1 MPPSLPR
8 EPLKTLCGGKCHQHD
23 PCGGLSRSR
32 RAQRARLATLPQA
45 RRKTRRELHK
55 LSTRRGPLRQRG
67 YEWLPGDAPRLRPG
81 GSPSCG
87 VRSGLCARFPTEQS
101 SRPDAQPIHSHPS
114 PSTIQT
120 RFGWAFFG
128 AAVAVRFP
136 IQRGFGWASGPDP
149 RLSLAP
155 EKSRRTVPFPARP
168 RPRSRNA
175 V

>member
-1 MPPSLPR
+1 MRSCRGSGGVTTSKRCALRNTYESYGWRPYDDADENPFVWQSSVKRVVDENLTKPPVV
-8 EPLKTLCGGKCHQHD
+8 
-23 PCGGLSRSR
+23 R
-32 RAQRARLATLPQA
+32 RVPTPDD
-45 RRKTRRELHK
+45 
-55 LSTRRGPLRQRG
+55 G
-67 YEWLPGDAPRLRPG
+67 LPGDAPRLRPG

-87 VRSGLCARFPTEQS
+87 VRSGLCARFPTKQS

-155 EKSRRTVPFPARP
+155 EMSRRTIPFPARP